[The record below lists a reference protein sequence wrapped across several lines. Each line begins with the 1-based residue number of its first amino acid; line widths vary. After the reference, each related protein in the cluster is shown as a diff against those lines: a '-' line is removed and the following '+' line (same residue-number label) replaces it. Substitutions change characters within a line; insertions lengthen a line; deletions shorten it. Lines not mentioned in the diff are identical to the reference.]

1 MELYLSQF
9 SQQIRPDRHVALLI
23 DNAGWHIAKDL
34 KIPHNI
40 TLIPLPPYSPELN
53 AMEQVWQ
60 WMKSNYLSN
69 SYFKDYE
76 DIVDKASLAWN
87 EFAKDPKLVQS
98 ICKRSWY

>member
-1 MELYLSQF
+1 
-9 SQQIRPDRHVALLI
+9 
-23 DNAGWHIAKDL
+23 
-34 KIPHNI
+34 
-40 TLIPLPPYSPELN
+40 
-53 AMEQVWQ
+53 MEQVWQ

-76 DIVDKASLAWN
+76 DIVDKASLAWY